1 MVLPAKQA
9 FLWLSWAHCYIFLS
23 LYSRAGLLFLVQ
35 SLSLWCA
42 SYLIQDSLQNTF
54 KAVAQRVCETKLLIE
69 NRLWYVLFQAGWAQF
84 PAECWVCPG
93 QNFSEGMLAVRYFWF
108 LHSAVWAY
116 VMAVLATSIG
126 MTSFFF
132 SFYCF
137 QKFACHYIQNYHFFL
152 SRVSSYAALSAPSA
166 VLDNCPLLLCAS
178 PSFSAAVHH
187 PSLAIIRWVKTDL
200 SI

>member
-126 MTSFFF
+126 MTSFF
-132 SFYCF
+132 SPTASRSLHVITYRTTISSCLVCPLIQPYLPQVLCLITALYCF
-137 QKFACHYIQNYHFFL
+137 VPALCFL
-152 SRVSSYAALSAPSA
+152 QLYTIL
-166 VLDNCPLLLCAS
+166 PL
-178 PSFSAAVHH
+178 P
-187 PSLAIIRWVKTDL
+187 
-200 SI
+200 

>member
-23 LYSRAGLLFLVQ
+23 VCSRAGLLFLVQ
-35 SLSLWCA
+35 SLSLWCT

-132 SFYCF
+132 
-137 QKFACHYIQNYHFFL
+137 
-152 SRVSSYAALSAPSA
+152 
-166 VLDNCPLLLCAS
+166 LLLLLPEVCMSLHTELPFLLVSCVLLYSLICPKCCA
-178 PSFSAAVHH
+178 
-187 PSLAIIRWVKTDL
+187 W
-200 SI
+200 